1 MKVGLA
7 LPHVGPQA
15 TKDNIIKIAVDA
27 EDEGLDSLWVAERLL
42 WPVTP
47 QTPYPAT
54 EDGSL
59 PTFYQRVFDPLETL
73 TFVAGKTERIAL
85 GTSVIDMLFHNPVI
99 LSKRFATLDVFSE
112 GRAICGAGIGWSKDE
127 YQASNT
133 PFSDRGKR
141 ADEFVQVLKKIWE
154 EDIVE
159 FHGQFYDI
167 PASKIGP
174 KPIQEPSIPIHLG
187 GYVSNTFAR
196 IARYADGWLAS
207 LAGPIDFLSNGVK
220 SLNEQAHGINRNP
233 KEFRNIVLTFPQPV
247 TDSPSSSGNSDT
259 RQSRFPLA
267 GTMDL
272 IGQDIRAIKNL
283 GFDQII
289 FAFVSLELDEMVDT
303 AKELSKFAK

>member
-15 TKDNIIKIAVDA
+15 TKENIIQIAVDA
-27 EDEGLDSLWVAERLL
+27 ENEGLDSLWVAERLL

-47 QTPYPAT
+47 RTPYPAT

-59 PTFYQRVFDPLETL
+59 PTFYQKVFDPLETL
-73 TFVAGKTERIAL
+73 TFVAGKTEKIAL

-99 LSKRFATLDVFSE
+99 LSKRFATLDIFSE

-141 ADEFVQVLKKIWE
+141 ADEFVQVLKRIWE

-159 FHGQFYDI
+159 FHGQFYNI

-174 KPIQEPSIPIHLG
+174 KPIQKPSIPIHLG

-289 FAFVSLELDEMVDT
+289 FAFVSLELDEMVDM